1 MKRGLLYSQKYLNK
15 NKNSN
20 LTITFNGEDLFYKKS
35 KKYFFKIVEN
45 ALADYFVFGRILLKK
60 YTTVLN
66 PDKRQI
72 YFYINNENKEEI
84 KAQNETNINY
94 TILIFVACLICIII
108 FFPLGIYFGKKLF
121 QKRGKLAYELNDGYD
136 YISKN
141 ENENY
146 LIN

>member
-1 MKRGLLYSQKYLNK
+1 M
-15 NKNSN
+15 
-20 LTITFNGEDLFYKKS
+20 E
-35 KKYFFKIVEN
+35 
-45 ALADYFVFGRILLKK
+45 DYFVFGRMLLKK
-60 YTTVLN
+60 YTTILN

-84 KAQNETNINY
+84 KTQDEPKINY
-94 TILIFVACLICIII
+94 TILIIVACLICIII

-136 YISKN
+136 YSSKN
-141 ENENY
+141 ENKNENY